1 MIYNFLKLIFSY
13 GTIKKRSQNLILHLM
28 RIIAKMDREN
38 FGIFQTAYI
47 FLMIN
52 DNMSKVKIP
61 ASCRNCRKSF
71 NAKNTLF
78 CSMGCYKFYTN
89 ALDRNI
95 ITSLDDNANQTEKL
109 NDFTILKRDQ
119 INCTHE
125 YSKNGTMSCRK
136 CGHSSVLIN

>member
-1 MIYNFLKLIFSY
+1 
-13 GTIKKRSQNLILHLM
+13 M

-38 FGIFQTAYI
+38 FGIFQTTYI
-47 FLMIN
+47 FLMYNYI
-52 DNMSKVKIP
+52 MSKVKTP
-61 ASCRNCRKSF
+61 TSCRNCRKSF

-78 CSMGCYKFYTN
+78 CSTRCYKFYTN
-89 ALDRNI
+89 ALERNGI
-95 ITSLDDNANQTEKL
+95 PSLNDDANQTEKL
-109 NDFTILKRDQ
+109 NDFTILKCDQ